1 MKRTSPQLGWINFIS
16 CYGRGIVSR
25 LGILRRRRYG
35 EIPMPLKF
43 KPKMDKIVELL
54 LYLAHKRPGADK
66 YQAVKFF
73 YLADREHLNRYGRPI
88 TFEKYYAL
96 DYGPVAS
103 KALDLLEKD
112 PQVMGEANI
121 RDLPFETE
129 TGKLKNGKETIYI
142 RKPLRVV
149 DLDLF
154 SKSDIRVFDEI
165 IAQYGN
171 ATFEQL
177 YNETHKHVAYTNA
190 WNKRRFGRKRAEMY
204 YDDMIEG
211 AHKEGLIEDL
221 LPISADMR

>member
-1 MKRTSPQLGWINFIS
+1 
-16 CYGRGIVSR
+16 
-25 LGILRRRRYG
+25 LGILRRRYG
-35 EIPMPLKF
+35 KVPMPLKF

-103 KALDLLEKD
+103 HALDLLEQT
-112 PQVMGEANI
+112 PSTFREANI
-121 RDLPFETE
+121 ESLPFKTE

-142 RKPLRVV
+142 RKPLRDVN
-149 DLDLF
+149 LDLF
-154 SKSDIRVFDEI
+154 SKSDLRVFDEI
-165 IAQYGN
+165 IEKYRN

-177 YNETHKHVAYTNA
+177 FNETHEHFAYTEA
-190 WNKRRFGRKRAEMY
+190 WGKRRFGKKRAEMY